1 MLKTQFIDRG
11 QDISLLDFTCL
22 DAFNDGIGQL
32 PVFWRGGK
40 LVNMNQ

>member
-1 MLKTQFIDRG
+1 MLKTQFIDRR
-11 QDISLLDFTCL
+11 QDIPLLDFTRL

-32 PVFWRGGK
+32 PVFGRGGK